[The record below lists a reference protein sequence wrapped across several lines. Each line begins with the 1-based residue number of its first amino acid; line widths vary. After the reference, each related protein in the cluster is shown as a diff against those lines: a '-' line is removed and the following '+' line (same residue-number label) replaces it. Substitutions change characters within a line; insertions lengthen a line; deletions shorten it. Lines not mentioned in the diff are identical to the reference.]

1 MSPGDRIGRME
12 LEYMQPNLDH
22 RERDDFARTLDA
34 VVAADDALDR
44 PEDCPIEAVAS
55 VGLVASALAAFDD
68 PKADVA
74 PLETALQEL
83 GAWQVLLPRRTHAQW
98 WRAAARLDD
107 EYAASMA
114 AAAAIYQT
122 VPSVP
127 TKQVHA
133 RLNAVPKATPFV
145 EPLEGALLALQ
156 MRERDYIRLAK
167 YAAVGSARRLAE
179 MYAQAVALYTGD
191 EPLMPAPPEE
201 VAGSRAKRRGKKR
214 RR

>member
-1 MSPGDRIGRME
+1 ME
-12 LEYMQPNLDH
+12 LTYMQPNLDH
-22 RERDDFARTLDA
+22 RDRADFTAA
-34 VVAADDALDR
+34 VAAVTAVDEQLNR
-44 PEDCPIEAVAS
+44 PEGCPIEAVAS
-55 VGLVASALAAFDD
+55 VGLVADALAVFDD

-83 GAWQVLLPRRTHAQW
+83 GAWQVMLPRRGHAQW

-122 VPSVP
+122 VPSV
-127 TKQVHA
+127 TTTQVHA
-133 RLNAVPKATPFV
+133 RLNSVPKATPFV

-167 YAAVGSARRLAE
+167 YAAVGSAGRLAE
-179 MYAQAVALYTGD
+179 MYSQAVEMYTGD
-191 EPLMPAPPEE
+191 EPLLPAPPEE
-201 VAGSRAKRRGKKR
+201 SSGPRAARRGGKKR
-214 RR
+214 H

>member
-1 MSPGDRIGRME
+1 ME
-12 LEYMQPNLDH
+12 LTYMQPNLDH
-22 RERDDFARTLDA
+22 RERADFAAA
-34 VVAADDALDR
+34 VKAVTAADEQLNR

-55 VGLVASALAAFDD
+55 VGLVADALAVFDD

-83 GAWQVLLPRRTHAQW
+83 GAWQVMLPRRTHAQW
-98 WRAAARLDD
+98 WRAAGRLGD

-122 VPSVP
+122 VPSVT

-145 EPLEGALLALQ
+145 EPLEGALIALQ
-156 MRERDYIRLAK
+156 LRERDYIRLAK
-167 YAAVGSARRLAE
+167 HAAVGSAGRLAE
-179 MYAQAVALYTGD
+179 MYTQAVDAYTGD
-191 EPLMPAPPEE
+191 EPILPAPPVETS
-201 VAGSRAKRRGKKR
+201 GSRAARRGKKNR
-214 RR
+214 R

>member
-1 MSPGDRIGRME
+1 MARME
-12 LEYMQPNLDH
+12 LEYLQPNLDH
-22 RERDDFARTLDA
+22 RERDDFARTLGA
-34 VVAADDALDR
+34 VVASDGELNR

-55 VGLVASALAAFDD
+55 VGLVADALDAFDD
-68 PKADVA
+68 PKSDIA
-74 PLETALQEL
+74 PLTTALQEL
-83 GAWQVLLPRRTHAQW
+83 GAWQVMLPRRTHAQW

-122 VPSVP
+122 VPSVT

-156 MRERDYIRLAK
+156 MRERDYIKLAK
-167 YAAVGSARRLAE
+167 YAAVGSARRLVE
-179 MYAQAVALYTGD
+179 MYSQAVDQYCGD
-191 EPLMPAPPEE
+191 ELLLPAPPQETT
-201 VAGSRAKRRGKKR
+201 GSRARRRGKKR
-214 RR
+214 H

>member
-1 MSPGDRIGRME
+1 
-12 LEYMQPNLDH
+12 MQPNLDH
-22 RERDDFARTLDA
+22 RGRDEFARTLNA
-34 VVAADDALDR
+34 VVAADGELDR

-55 VGLVASALAAFDD
+55 VGLVAPALDAFDD
-68 PKADVA
+68 PRADVE

-83 GAWQVLLPRRTHAQW
+83 GAWQVMLPRRTHAQW
-98 WRAAARLDD
+98 WRAAGRLDD

-122 VPSVP
+122 VPSVT

-156 MRERDYIRLAK
+156 MRERDYVKLAK
-167 YAAVGSARRLAE
+167 YAAVGSARRLVE
-179 MYAQAVALYTGD
+179 MYSRAAELYTGAG
-191 EPLMPAPPEE
+191 PIMPAPPQE
-201 VAGSRAKRRGKKR
+201 ASGSRAKRRGKKR
-214 RR
+214 H

>member
-1 MSPGDRIGRME
+1 ME
-12 LEYMQPNLDH
+12 LTYMQPNLDH
-22 RERDDFARTLDA
+22 RDHADFTAA
-34 VVAADDALDR
+34 VAAVTAVDEQLNR
-44 PEDCPIEAVAS
+44 PEGCPIEAVAS
-55 VGLVASALAAFDD
+55 VGLVADALAVFDD

-83 GAWQVLLPRRTHAQW
+83 GAWQVMLPRRTHAQW

-107 EYAASMA
+107 VYAASMA

-122 VPSVP
+122 VPSVT

-133 RLNAVPKATPFV
+133 RLNSVPKATPFV

-167 YAAVGSARRLAE
+167 YAAVGSAGRLAE
-179 MYAQAVALYTGD
+179 MYSMAVDMYTGD
-191 EPLMPAPPEE
+191 EPLLPAPPEE
-201 VAGSRAKRRGKKR
+201 SSGSRAARRGKKKR
-214 RR
+214 R